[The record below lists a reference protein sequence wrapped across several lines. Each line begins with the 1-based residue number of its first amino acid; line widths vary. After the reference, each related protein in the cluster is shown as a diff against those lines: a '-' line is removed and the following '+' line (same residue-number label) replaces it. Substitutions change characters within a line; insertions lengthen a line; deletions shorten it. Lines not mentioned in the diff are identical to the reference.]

1 MRLMRGRTLGMCVA
15 AAFALSVVG
24 LSARAAA
31 QTAPA
36 AASSAPTGATAPP
49 AGADIIKEIRIDGS
63 RRIEPATVRSYLTV
77 HLGDTFDPEKL
88 DESLKALFA
97 TGLFADVTLQ
107 IHGSTLIVHVIENPI
122 VNRVAFEGNSK
133 IEDKDLLQEIQLKPR
148 TVYTR
153 NKVQEDVRRI
163 LDVYHRSGRFGAT
176 VDPKIIKLPE
186 NRVDVVFEI
195 NEGEKTKVTRISFIG
210 NHVFSDGDLRE
221 VIQTEES
228 AWWKIL
234 TSNDTYDPDRLTFD
248 RELLR
253 KYYLSQGYADFRVVS
268 AIAELAPDRSGFY
281 ITFTL
286 DEGERYKFGKINVV
300 SSVKNV
306 DPKKLRD
313 LVTTKEGD
321 WYDADK
327 VEGTIKAISNELGN
341 HGYAFVDVRPRV
353 RRDKEKHILDVTY
366 DIQEGPRVY
375 IERINIKGNTRTLDK
390 VIRRE
395 LQFAE
400 GDAFNTARIEES
412 RRRLKNLGFFKDTDI
427 SNVPGSEP
435 DTTVVNVEVKEQ
447 PTGEI
452 SLGAGYSTTE
462 GVIGDFGVREKNFLG
477 TGQDVAVRF
486 GLSFVTQEVD
496 ASYTIPYF
504 MDTNITA
511 GADVFHVRHDYLSES
526 SYKQL
531 TTGGTLRGSYNIV
544 DNLNQS
550 LHYTLRQDE
559 IGDVQT
565 GAAVA
570 ILNEEGTATTSQIGQ
585 GLAYDRRDNVLDPTS
600 GYIVTYGN
608 DFAGLGG
615 GVHYLRQ
622 RVTGAYYYPL
632 GGVWDVAV
640 SAEGGYMNP
649 VGGHTIRV
657 VDHFF
662 LGGDNFPGFRA
673 AGVGPRDAPS
683 GDALGG
689 LAYAVGDVELTVPLG
704 LPKEFGIV
712 GKVFNY
718 VGTLTDVGS
727 LPGEDP
733 SNIQNS
739 AMPRASA
746 GVGLAWRS
754 PFGPIRVDI
763 ARPYLKQNYD
773 VDELFR
779 FSFGTKF

>member
-1 MRLMRGRTLGMCVA
+1 MCVA
-15 AAFALSVVG
+15 AAFALSAPAFVHC
-24 LSARAAA
+24 AAA
-31 QTAPA
+31 QTAP
-36 AASSAPTGATAPP
+36 TAPAP
-49 AGADIIKEIRIDGS
+49 AVDSGDVVKEIRIEGS
-63 RRIEPATVRSYLTV
+63 RRIEPATVRSYLTI
-77 HLGDTFDPEKL
+77 HLGDKFDPDKL
-88 DESLKALFA
+88 DESLKALFT

-107 IHGSTLIVHVIENPI
+107 IQGSTLIVHVVENPI

-163 LDVYHRSGRFGAT
+163 LEVYHRSGRFGAT
-176 VDPKIIKLPE
+176 VDPKIIQQSE

-195 NEGEKTKVTRISFIG
+195 NEGEKTKVRRISFIG
-210 NHVFSDGDLRE
+210 NHMFSDSDLRQ
-221 VIQTEES
+221 VIQTVEA
-228 AWWKIL
+228 AWWRIL

-253 KYYLSQGYADFRVVS
+253 KYYLSQGYADFRVIS

-281 ITFTL
+281 ITFTV
-286 DEGERYKFGKINVV
+286 DEGDRYKFGKIKVV
-300 SSVKNV
+300 SAVKKV
-306 DPKKLRD
+306 DPKALEA
-313 LVTTKEGD
+313 LVTTKEDD
-321 WYDADK
+321 WYNADA
-327 VEGTIKAISNELGN
+327 VEDTIKAISNELGN

-353 RRDKEKHILDVTY
+353 HRDKEKHILDVTY

-375 IERINIKGNTRTLDK
+375 VERINIKGNTRTLDK

-400 GDAFNTARIEES
+400 GDAFNTSRIEES
-412 RRRLKNLGFFKDTDI
+412 RRRLKNLGYFKDTDI
-427 SNVPGSEP
+427 SNVPGSQP
-435 DTTVVNVEVKEQ
+435 DTTIVNVEVTEQ

-452 SLGAGYSTTE
+452 SLGAGYSTAE

-477 TGQDVAVRF
+477 SGQDISLRF

-496 ASYTIPYF
+496 ASYTVPYF

-511 GADVFHVRHDYLSES
+511 GVDAFHARHDYLEES

-531 TTGGTLRGSYNIV
+531 TTGGTLRGAYNIV
-544 DNLNQS
+544 DYLNQQ

-559 IGDVQT
+559 IGDVQP

-570 ILNEEGTATTSQIGQ
+570 ITNEAGTATTSLVGQ
-585 GLAYDRRDNVLDPTS
+585 GLSYDRRDNALDPSS
-600 GYIVTYGN
+600 GYVVTYGN

-622 RVTGAYYYPL
+622 RVTAAYYYPL
-632 GGVWDVAV
+632 GGQWDISA
-640 SAEGGYMNP
+640 SAEGGIMNP
-649 VGGHTIRV
+649 IGGHTIRV

-673 AGVGPRDAPS
+673 AGVGPRDTAS

-689 LAYAVGDVELTVPLG
+689 LAYAVGDIELTFPLG

-712 GKVFNY
+712 GKAFNY
-718 VGTLTDVGS
+718 VGTLTDAGT
-727 LPGEDP
+727 LPGEP
-733 SNIQNS
+733 AS
-739 AMPRASA
+739 AIETSARPRASA
-746 GVGLAWRS
+746 GVGIAWRS

-763 ARPYLKQNYD
+763 AHPYMKESYD
-773 VDELFR
+773 VNELFR